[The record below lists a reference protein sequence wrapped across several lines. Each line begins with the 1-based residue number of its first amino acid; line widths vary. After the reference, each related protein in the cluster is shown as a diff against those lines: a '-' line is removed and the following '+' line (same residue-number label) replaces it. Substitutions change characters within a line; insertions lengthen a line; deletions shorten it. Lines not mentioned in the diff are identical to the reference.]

1 MSDFRIDEP
10 TLNRLNAFLSKAD
23 DVIIYNCITR
33 TAQESKLFP
42 LMPYLM
48 LCFYDAYYR
57 FPDLLREASQH
68 ITPEECG
75 HRARQV
81 STLPSKLSAWGTLN
95 FYLNGRASLIK
106 LGLLRPEDNLEDLVF
121 MCDWWERYSR
131 SFHRNS
137 GHEWTYDQ
145 NDIAPELPEHTLQV
159 LEADAWAVDDR
170 LRKAASR
177 FIATGTQYLFLANC
191 ESRLTLQGSGP
202 YRLGDNLMMHTR
214 DFMNLGNSDYTWM
227 DGVADDIPYNNLTL
241 SVITRDVSIEVTDWA
256 SVYTDPED
264 YQDNIVG
271 VGLYTSD
278 FLSDRYEPVG
288 MGSPA
293 ELSDTLEEMTA
304 LMAAATRK
312 LYERLTQMDAR
323 QMTEAGIYVYLY
335 AASGFSHMAGTFEHA
350 QWEFIDQ
357 RTERLWAIHNEEYSL
372 DSYLDNFVLMS
383 GLQASQS
390 DYYIHPVSYEG
401 WRRGSAPRGPLPA
414 PGRNAFPVP
423 ATVLID
429 HDYPARVNP
438 NGLADCVGSNHLPG
452 KSAGWLTS
460 KGRLT
465 QAERNRAAR
474 EMSSPLLSAPW
485 VHQDEQWLKW
495 HWDTPDAHAM
505 YRYVQESSRLLRDS
519 GAGLKRADITARRLA
534 AGEPAWVDVPDAR
547 RERP

>member
-1 MSDFRIDEP
+1 MSDYRIDEP

-57 FPDLLREASQH
+57 FPDLLREASRH
-68 ITPEECG
+68 ISPEECG
-75 HRARQV
+75 HRSRQV

-121 MCDWWERYSR
+121 MCDWWERFSQSY
-131 SFHRNS
+131 HRNS
-137 GHEWTYDQ
+137 GHAWTYDQ
-145 NDIAPELPEHTLQV
+145 NDIAPELPESVLQV
-159 LEADAWAVDDR
+159 FEADAWAADER

-177 FIATGTQYLFLANC
+177 FMGTGTQYLFLANC

-202 YRLGDNLMMHTR
+202 YRLENDLLLHTR
-214 DFMNLGNSDYTWM
+214 DFMNLGNSDYSWM
-227 DGVADDIPYNNLTL
+227 DGVADGLPYNNLTL
-241 SVITRDVSIEVTDWA
+241 TVITRDVAIDVTDWA

-264 YQDNIVG
+264 YQSSIVG

-278 FLSDRYEPVG
+278 FLSDRYVPVG
-288 MGSPA
+288 MGSAA
-293 ELSDTLEEMTA
+293 ELAQSLEDLTDLMSD
-304 LMAAATRK
+304 ATRK
-312 LYERLTQMDAR
+312 LYQRLSDMSTR

-335 AASGFSHMAGTFEHA
+335 AASGFTHMAGTFDHG
-350 QWEFIDQ
+350 QWEYIDD
-357 RTERLWAIHNEEYSL
+357 RTNRLWAIHNEEYSL

-390 DYYIHPVSYEG
+390 EYYLHPVSYDG
-401 WRRGSAPRGPLPA
+401 WRRRGMPRGPLPA

-438 NGLADCVGSNHLPG
+438 NGLADSRGTCALPP
-452 KSAGWLTS
+452 KTQGWLTS
-460 KGRLT
+460 RGRMT
-465 QAERNRAAR
+465 QDERNRAAR
-474 EMSSPLLSAPW
+474 EMSSPLYTAPW
-485 VHQDEQWLKW
+485 VHQDEQWVKW
-495 HWDTPDAHAM
+495 HWETEPANDM
-505 YRYVQESSRLLRDS
+505 YRYVQEQSRHLRGG
-519 GAGLKRADITARRLA
+519 GAGLTRSDINDRRRAS
-534 AGEPAWVDVPDAR
+534 GEPAWVDVSPGGSAS
-547 RERP
+547 P

>member
-1 MSDFRIDEP
+1 MSEFRIDEP

-57 FPDLLREASQH
+57 FPDLLRDASAH

-106 LGLLRPEDNLEDLVF
+106 LGLLRPEDNLEDLV
-121 MCDWWERYSR
+121 MVCDWWERYSR
-131 SFHRNS
+131 SYHRNS

-145 NDIAPELPEHTLQV
+145 NDIAPELPERTLQV
-159 LEADAWAVDDR
+159 FEADAWAADDR
-170 LRKAASR
+170 LRKAASK
-177 FIATGTQYLFLANC
+177 FMATGTQYLFLANC

-202 YRLGDNLMMHTR
+202 YRLGDDLLMHTR
-214 DFMNLGNSDYTWM
+214 DFMNLGNCDYSWL
-227 DGVADDIPYNNLTL
+227 DGVADELPYNNLTL
-241 SVITRDVSIEVTDWA
+241 AVITRDVAIEVTDWA

-264 YQDNIVG
+264 YQSQILG

-278 FLSDRYEPVG
+278 HLSDVYTPVA

-293 ELSDTLEEMTA
+293 ELAEALEELSA
-304 LMAAATRK
+304 LMSAATRK
-312 LYERLTQMDAR
+312 LYTRITEMTTR

-335 AASGFSHMAGTFEHA
+335 AASGFSHMAGTFEHS
-350 QWEFIDQ
+350 QWEMIDE
-357 RTERLWAIHNEEYSL
+357 RTDRLWAIHNEEYSL
-372 DSYLDNFVLMS
+372 DSYLDNFALMF
-383 GLQASQS
+383 GRQAAQS
-390 DYYIHPVSYEG
+390 DYYLHPVSYNS
-401 WRRGSAPRGPLPA
+401 WRKGGSPRGPLPS

-438 NGLADCVGSNHLPG
+438 NGLAAIVGTNHLPP
-452 KSAGWLTS
+452 KSQGWLTS
-460 KGRLT
+460 QGRMT
-465 QAERNRAAR
+465 QEQRNQAAR
-474 EMSSPLLSAPW
+474 DLRSPLLSSPW
-485 VHQDEQWLKW
+485 IHHDEQWLKW
-495 HWDTPDAHAM
+495 HWDTPDAQQM
-505 YRYVQESSRLLRDS
+505 YKYVQQGSRNLADAGSGLLRGD
-519 GAGLKRADITARRLA
+519 LIARRA
-534 AGEPAWVDVPDAR
+534 ANGEPAWSDVPDGRHA
-547 RERP
+547 